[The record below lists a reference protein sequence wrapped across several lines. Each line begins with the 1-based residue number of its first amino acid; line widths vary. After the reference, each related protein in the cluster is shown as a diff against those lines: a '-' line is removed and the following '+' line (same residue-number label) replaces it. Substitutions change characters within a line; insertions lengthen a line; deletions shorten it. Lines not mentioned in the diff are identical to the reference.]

1 MMVIVVKDRHVSIDV
16 IMMINL
22 IYMYGSIKVMMM
34 LAMMEVSPMLATYI
48 SSGSQ

>member
-16 IMMINL
+16 IMMIAL
-22 IYMYGSIKVMMM
+22 IYGSIKIMMM
-34 LAMMEVSPMLATYI
+34 LAMMEVSPMLATHI

>member
-16 IMMINL
+16 IMMIAL

-34 LAMMEVSPMLATYI
+34 LAMMEVSPMLTTYI